1 LSFTPRCRARIGSGP
16 AKPVLGAL
24 ALIALVGC
32 SSGASTRAVIG
43 RAAPSIAG
51 MGLDGRDVALADDRG
66 HPVLVNFWAS
76 WCIPCRDEFPVL
88 RQALTDHPG
97 LRVFGVAFQDAAA
110 PARDFAGQAG
120 ATWPSIVD
128 RKDHQAAI
136 WSVRAPPVTVL
147 VGPDGAVRARHV
159 GQLSRTELERMLS
172 GLPA

>member
-1 LSFTPRCRARIGSGP
+1 MISGM
-16 AKPVLGAL
+16 A
-24 ALIALVGC
+24 
-32 SSGASTRAVIG
+32 
-43 RAAPSIAG
+43 
-51 MGLDGRDVALADDRG
+51 LDGRDVALADDRG

-88 RQALTDHPG
+88 RQALVDHPG
-97 LRVFGVAFQDAAA
+97 LRVFGVAFQDAAG
-110 PARDFAGQAG
+110 PARQFADHAG

-128 RKDHQAAI
+128 RKDHQAGI

-159 GQLSRTELERMLS
+159 GQLSRTEIERMLS